1 MQSAVCCL
9 LFANLRVITMSDT
22 KVLKLVRK
30 TTTEVVEK
38 QPPAEKAQ
46 TTSSSQP
53 APQPVPQSLAQ
64 SVHKLVAKP
73 APKPA
78 IQPVNQPAPQPQR
91 APEPR
96 PRERRERPKLS
107 REQMIEIYRT
117 MYLSRRLD
125 DKEIQ
130 LKNQNKIFF
139 QISGAGH
146 EAVLV
151 AAGMILKPGYDW
163 FYPYYRDRALCL
175 QLGMTPLEMLLS
187 AVGAA
192 ADPNSHGRQM
202 PSHWGHK
209 KLNIVS
215 QSSPTGTQL
224 LQAVGCA
231 EAGYRFKLIREL
243 KKLGLKFQRD
253 EVVYVSLG
261 DGTTSEGEFWEA
273 LNTACNL
280 KLPVL
285 FLVEDNGYAISVPVE
300 VQTAGGDVSRL
311 VKNFPNLFLQRCD
324 GTDPID
330 SYGVLQRAVQHCR
343 DRRGPALVH
352 AKVIRPYSHSL
363 SDDERLYRSNE
374 ERAADSERD
383 PVKRFGSVL
392 VEEGIVEQDELQ
404 KIKDEIDALV
414 TEAADEALQSPQP
427 APETAL
433 LNVYSPDV
441 DPTSKEFDTE
451 DSAQLSGNPGTM
463 VDLINRCLHT
473 EMERDPRIVVF
484 GEDVADCSREQY
496 LEQVKGKGGVF
507 KVTANLQRKFGSAR
521 VFNSPLAEAN
531 IVGRAIGMAARGLK
545 PVVEIQF
552 FDYIWPAMHQIRN
565 ELAVMRW
572 RSGGEWKCP
581 AVLRVP
587 VGGYLKG
594 GAVYHSQSG
603 VSTFTQIP
611 GLRVVYPATALDAN
625 GLLRTA
631 IRCDDPVL
639 FLEHK
644 HLYRQA
650 YNKSQYPTD
659 DFMIPFGKAKTVR
672 EGSDL
677 SIITYG
683 ALVQRSLVAA
693 KQAEQQGISVEVVDL
708 RSLQPYDWNAIVTT
722 VKKTN
727 RVIVAHEDSLS
738 WGYGAEIAA
747 RISSE
752 LFEYLDAP
760 VRRVAALDTFVGYA
774 PQLEDAILPQATDV
788 AEAIAELQQ
797 Y

>member
-1 MQSAVCCL
+1 MK
-9 LFANLRVITMSDT
+9 TDT

-30 TTTEVVEK
+30 SE
-38 QPPAEKAQ
+38 
-46 TTSSSQP
+46 SSHESET
-53 APQPVPQSLAQ
+53 
-64 SVHKLVAKP
+64 
-73 APKPA
+73 
-78 IQPVNQPAPQPQR
+78 
-91 APEPR
+91 PE
-96 PRERRERPKLS
+96 RETARTQELPDPKLLL
-107 REQMIEIYRT
+107 EMYRT

-130 LKNQNKIFF
+130 LKGQNRIFF

-151 AAGMILKPGYDW
+151 AAGVVLKPGYDW

-175 QLGMTPLEMLLS
+175 HLGMTPLEQLLS
-187 AVGAA
+187 AVGAE

-231 EAGYRFKLIREL
+231 EAAYRWNLIPEL
-243 KKLGLKFQRD
+243 KKRISNFQRD
-253 EVVYVSLG
+253 EVTYVSLG
-261 DGTTSEGEFWEA
+261 DGTSSEGEFWEA
-273 LNTACNL
+273 LNTASNL

-285 FLVEDNGYAISVPVE
+285 FLLEDNGYAISVPVE
-300 VQTAGGDVSRL
+300 VQTAGGDVSKL
-311 VKNFPNLFLQRCD
+311 IENFPSLYLERCD
-324 GTDPID
+324 GTDPIQ
-330 SYGVLQRAVQHCR
+330 SLETMRRAVDHCR
-343 DRRGPALVH
+343 KRKGPALVH

-363 SDDERLYRSNE
+363 SDDEKLYRPNE
-374 ERAADSERD
+374 ERATDAERD
-383 PVKRFGSVL
+383 PVKRFGAL
-392 VEEGIVEQDELQ
+392 LIDEGIIDQDGLQ
-404 KIKDEIDALV
+404 KIKDEVDREV
-414 TEAADEALQSPQP
+414 NEAADKALPSPQP
-427 APETAL
+427 QQDTATQY
-433 LNVYSPDV
+433 VYSPDV
-441 DPTSKEFDTE
+441 DPSSNDFDTE
-451 DSAQLSGNPGTM
+451 DAVKLSGNNGTM
-463 VDLINRCLHT
+463 VDLINRCLET
-473 EMERDPRIVVF
+473 EMARDPRILVF
-484 GEDVADCSREQY
+484 GEDVADCSREEY
-496 LEQVKGKGGVF
+496 LDLVKGKGGVF

-531 IVGRAIGMAARGLK
+531 IVGRAIGLATRGLK

-565 ELAVMRW
+565 ELALLRW
-572 RSGGEWKCP
+572 RSGNEWKAP
-581 AVLRVP
+581 LVMRVP

-611 GLRVVYPATALDAN
+611 GLRVIYPSNALDAN

-650 YNKSQYPTD
+650 YNKSQYPGD
-659 DFMIPFGKAKTVR
+659 DFMIPFGKAKKVR
-672 EGSDL
+672 EGKDL
-677 SIITYG
+677 SIVTYG

-693 KQAEQQGISVEVVDL
+693 KQMEQEGVSVEIIDL
-708 RSLQPYDWNAIVTT
+708 RSLSPFDWDAIVET
-722 VKKTN
+722 VKKTS

-747 RISSE
+747 RISNE

-760 VRRVAALDTFVGYA
+760 VKRVCALDTFVAYA
-774 PQLEDAILPQATDV
+774 PQLEDAILPQVADV
-788 AEAIAELQQ
+788 ARAIAELRS

>member
-1 MQSAVCCL
+1 MKP
-9 LFANLRVITMSDT
+9 DT

-30 TTTEVVEK
+30 SE
-38 QPPAEKAQ
+38 
-46 TTSSSQP
+46 SSSTTD
-53 APQPVPQSLAQ
+53 
-64 SVHKLVAKP
+64 
-73 APKPA
+73 
-78 IQPVNQPAPQPQR
+78 
-91 APEPR
+91 APEHDVELAHELPDR
-96 PRERRERPKLS
+96 KLLLD
-107 REQMIEIYRT
+107 MYRT
-117 MYLSRRLD
+117 MYLSRRID

-130 LKNQNKIFF
+130 LKGQNRIFF

-146 EAVLV
+146 EAVLT
-151 AAGMILKPGYDW
+151 AAGVAMKAGYDY

-187 AVGAA
+187 AVGSED
-192 ADPNSHGRQM
+192 DPNSHGRQM

-215 QSSPTGTQL
+215 QSSPTGTQV

-231 EAGYRFKLIREL
+231 EASYRGALIPEL
-243 KKLGLKFQRD
+243 QKIISHFHGD

-261 DGTTSEGEFWEA
+261 DGTTSQGEFWEA
-273 LNTACNL
+273 LNTASNL

-285 FLVEDNGYAISVPVE
+285 ILVEDNGYAISVPVE
-300 VQTAGGDVSRL
+300 VQTPGGDISRL
-311 VKNFPNLFLQRCD
+311 IENFPSLYLQRCD
-324 GTDPID
+324 GTDPIE
-330 SYGVLQRAVQHCR
+330 SLEVMQRAVAYCR
-343 DRRGPALVH
+343 QRKGPALVH

-363 SDDERLYRSNE
+363 SDDEKLYRPDE
-374 ERAADSERD
+374 ERSSDAERD
-383 PVKRFGSVL
+383 PVKRFGAL
-392 VEEGIVEQDELQ
+392 LIDEGVIDQDGLQ
-404 KIKDEIDALV
+404 KIKDEVDREV
-414 TEAADEALQSPQP
+414 NEAADKALASQQP
-427 APETAL
+427 APETATHYI
-433 LNVYSPDV
+433 YSPDV
-441 DPTSKEFDTE
+441 DPTAKEFDTE
-451 DSAQLSGNPGTM
+451 DAVQLSGNAGTM
-463 VDLINRCLHT
+463 VDLINRCLQT
-473 EMERDPRIVVF
+473 EMARDPRIVVF

-496 LEQVKGKGGVF
+496 LDSVKGKGGVF
-507 KVTANLQRKFGSAR
+507 KVTANLQRKFGGAR

-531 IVGRAIGMAARGLK
+531 IVGRGIGLAARGLK

-565 ELAVMRW
+565 ELALMRW
-572 RSGGEWKCP
+572 RSGNDWKAP
-581 AVLRVP
+581 MVIRVP
-587 VGGYLKG
+587 IGGYLKG

-611 GLRVVYPATALDAN
+611 GLRVLYPSNALDAN

-650 YNKSQYPTD
+650 YNKSQYPGEE
-659 DFMIPFGKAKTVR
+659 FMIPFAKAKKVR
-672 EGSDL
+672 EGKDL

-683 ALVQRSLVAA
+683 ALVQRSVVAA
-693 KQAEQQGISVEVVDL
+693 KQMEQQGVSVEIIDL
-708 RSLQPYDWNAIVTT
+708 RSLVPYDWNAISET

-738 WGYGAEIAA
+738 FGYGAEIAA
-747 RISSE
+747 RISDE

-760 VRRVAALDTFVGYA
+760 VKRVCALDTFVAYA
-774 PQLEDAILPQATDV
+774 PQLEDAILPQAADV
-788 AEAIAELQQ
+788 AKAIAELKS